1 MRQTKPTFCP
11 IFVLPL
17 LSSALGA
24 CASVNPG
31 PRATP
36 AQGVEPRDHRIEIVL
51 GQRDLGDDF
60 EPVEEQFTVGL
71 DYSRM
76 FGDGRFAWSVGASYS
91 NDEKIGNSVSLPI
104 QTIGPAGGVGVQ
116 FFDITGTLIQVDV
129 GARVFLTS
137 PDARVRPYVGAGLA
151 FVQAETEGD
160 GSSGDDSS
168 FGGLL
173 RGGVDFRVT
182 EALYLGLEARS
193 LLGTDFD
200 LNGNNLDA
208 DYTQFGA
215 VLGFAF

>member
-1 MRQTKPTFCP
+1 MHQTKPTFRP

-24 CASVNPG
+24 CASVSPG

-91 NDEKIGNSVSLPI
+91 NDEKIINGVPN
-104 QTIGPAGGVGVQ
+104 QTLGPAGVGQ
-116 FFDITGTLIQVDV
+116 FVDITGTLIQVDV
-129 GARVFLTS
+129 GARVFLTA

-151 FVQAETEGD
+151 FVQAQTEVN
-160 GSSGDDSS
+160 STSGDDSS

-173 RGGVDFRVT
+173 RGGVDFRLT
-182 EALYLGLEARS
+182 EALFLGLEARS
-193 LLGTDFD
+193 LLGTDLD
-200 LNGNNLDA
+200 INGDSIDA

>member
-1 MRQTKPTFCP
+1 MHQSKPALRS
-11 IFVLPL
+11 IFVLTL

-24 CASVNPG
+24 CASVTPAPLASPAQSVG
-31 PRATP
+31 PRD
-36 AQGVEPRDHRIEIVL
+36 QRIEIVL

-60 EPVEEQFTVGL
+60 EPVDEQFTVGL

-91 NDEKIGNSVSLPI
+91 NDEKIVNGVPN
-104 QTIGPAGGVGVQ
+104 QTLGPAGVGQ
-116 FFDITGTLIQVDV
+116 FFDITGTLIQADV
-129 GARVFLTS
+129 GARVFLTA

-151 FVQAETEGD
+151 FVQVQTEVNS
-160 GSSGDDSS
+160 SSGDDNS

-173 RGGVDFRVT
+173 RGGVDFQLT
-182 EALYLGLEARS
+182 ESLFLGLEARS

-200 LNGNNLDA
+200 INGNNVDT

>member
-1 MRQTKPTFCP
+1 MHQSKPAPRP
-11 IFVLPL
+11 IFVLTL

-24 CASVNPG
+24 CASVTPG
-31 PRATP
+31 PLAAP
-36 AQGVEPRDHRIEIVL
+36 AQNVGPRDNRIDIVV
-51 GQRDLGDDF
+51 GQRDLGDDL
-60 EPVEEQFTVGL
+60 EPVEEQFAVGL

-91 NDEKIGNSVSLPI
+91 NDEKTVNNSVPN
-104 QTIGPAGGVGVQ
+104 QTLGPAGGVQ

-151 FVQAETEGD
+151 FVQAETEVN

-173 RGGVDFRVT
+173 RGGVDFRLT

-200 LNGNNLDA
+200 INGNNLDA